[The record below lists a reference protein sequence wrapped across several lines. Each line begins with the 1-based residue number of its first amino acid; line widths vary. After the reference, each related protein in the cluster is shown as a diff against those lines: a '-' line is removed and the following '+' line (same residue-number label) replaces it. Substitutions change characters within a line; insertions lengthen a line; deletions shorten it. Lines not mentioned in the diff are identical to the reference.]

1 MRAKQRGHQI
11 GNTIATETV
20 SDDIMSLVEDEIIV
34 IDHCES
40 HHHDQKEEMRQR
52 EAQNMV
58 NPSSTIRKQSLN
70 LPARIL
76 ELRAKQ
82 RGLEIGNPVTT
93 EIAVDQSLNP
103 SSTVRNLPL
112 PSGILEARAHAKR
125 QEEGKICLTASEET
139 VEIPSP
145 MILEKASTQTVCNII
160 DTLVN
165 PPVNDPIDV
174 PSTSKSA
181 KSTQTSTVEIKVPYC
196 IIQEPLSIFPLND
209 KRSYSLLWFVIHF
222 SIRLITSNVIV

>member
-1 MRAKQRGHQI
+1 MRPPTADWSHNQKERQAQNIVNPSTVRKQSLNLPSRILEKPRDQ
-11 GNTIATETV
+11 
-20 SDDIMSLVEDEIIV
+20 SDSPA
-34 IDHCES
+34 
-40 HHHDQKEEMRQR
+40 KEEMRQR

-112 PSGILEARAHAKR
+112 PSGILE
-125 QEEGKICLTASEET
+125 
-139 VEIPSP
+139 V
-145 MILEKASTQTVCNII
+145 
-160 DTLVN
+160 
-165 PPVNDPIDV
+165 
-174 PSTSKSA
+174 
-181 KSTQTSTVEIKVPYC
+181 
-196 IIQEPLSIFPLND
+196 
-209 KRSYSLLWFVIHF
+209 
-222 SIRLITSNVIV
+222 